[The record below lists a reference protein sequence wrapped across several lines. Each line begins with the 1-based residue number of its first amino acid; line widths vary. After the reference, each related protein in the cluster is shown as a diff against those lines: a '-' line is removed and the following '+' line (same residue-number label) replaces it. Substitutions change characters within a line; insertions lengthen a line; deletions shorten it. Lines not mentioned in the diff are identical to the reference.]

1 MSVENNSA
9 GTGHSVTGSYG
20 SLTAAMPECTRFD
33 SLDGMY
39 ELRGSQRFEF
49 VANHAI
55 RTTLSFMAVRSG
67 DRSSTPSSESTLKS
81 LAVSTSTH
89 LTPNLPALSPVTPLT
104 ADSDGDS
111 NGTNTQTLVPPQS
124 NPTDTSRNT
133 ATTPT
138 ISSVSMTST
147 ASEKEKAGDKFF
159 GKMRRKTSF
168 YIPNSSSD
176 KSSSSSKGNTSS
188 FVEKIKTYENLA
200 MFLTS
205 RPQEALYFFVNIGR
219 QFIWADYTLQTRPAL
234 SCLQLKD
241 AFVTCHDVNPL
252 TRENMETVL
261 GFSSGDIMIYSPI
274 SGKYVRKNKQRPMNR
289 YSVTCIKWMPGSE
302 NLFIAGFGDGTVL
315 ILDKDRDD
323 TPTVAPVSTD
333 ANTGFTVS
341 KPTKSAQ
348 KHNPVAHWALSKRL
362 ITSIQFSPD
371 SIHVA
376 ITSLDGCLRILDY
389 TQDKLLDTCSSY
401 FGGLLC
407 CAWSPDGKYVA
418 TGGEDDLVTVWT
430 FGGKIIARCQ
440 GHSSWV
446 TGVAF
451 DAYNCTERNY
461 RIGSVSDDTKLC
473 LWDFSS
479 SSLHKPRSSRKSRV
493 EQEKNSSS
501 ITHPVLGKKQVA
513 ILEPFL
519 CESIHN
525 EPLSFVAFR
534 EDAIVTADR
543 VGAIKFWARPSV

>member
-33 SLDGMY
+33 SLDGVY

-89 LTPNLPALSPVTPLT
+89 QTPNLPALSPVTPLT

-200 MFLTS
+200 MFL
-205 RPQEALYFFVNIGR
+205 
-219 QFIWADYTLQTRPAL
+219 
-234 SCLQLKD
+234 
-241 AFVTCHDVNPL
+241 
-252 TRENMETVL
+252 
-261 GFSSGDIMIYSPI
+261 
-274 SGKYVRKNKQRPMNR
+274 
-289 YSVTCIKWMPGSE
+289 GSE